1 MHCRTYVFCAIIVTL
16 TMMGELKDMALCKMA
31 IEQVRESVDS
41 KWLIALRV
49 KNFWRRFVFL
59 PGVR

>member
-1 MHCRTYVFCAIIVTL
+1 VTL

-59 PGVR
+59 PGVRE